1 MARRMELKASLSNLL
16 QRRRRRGT
24 GAAGAREGARAA
36 AVELVTQNKLGFTSA
51 WT

>member
-24 GAAGAREGARAA
+24 GAAGARAA